1 MRTIY
6 TTLILT
12 VLTVLAGCS
21 GYDQLI
27 KGRDYQKQYEE
38 ALRYYSLKKDNKAIE
53 LFDKVENIFAGTE
66 KIDTI
71 KFHKAKATYR
81 SGDYYAAADLM
92 DEFRKSY
99 SRSPFLEEAEYLYA
113 MCFYQLSPNPEL
125 DQSNTA
131 LAINSFAEYLERYPE
146 SARREV
152 CMEMIKELQSR
163 IYTKT
168 FAVGQTYYNI
178 GYYNSAIHS
187 FRNTLKKY
195 PDNPQREQILYLL
208 VKANYQY
215 AKASVPAKQRERYY
229 NTIDAYYNFVSEYP
243 ESKYL
248 PEVERM
254 FRNAQRLARGEEA
267 ESEVSREYNLTEH
280 QASRME
286 KKALLLTDRLE
297 DKRISLEEF
306 DTEVDKGIKR
316 IEKARISLPEDDV
329 KGAKR
334 LDERMRKAQKRRQDT
349 KKQLEA
355 NIRKLEAKL
364 MKVKERVEQ
373 ESSRSDVKER
383 KAMEKAAAKEAR
395 KATDT
400 NEDPTAE

>member
-6 TTLILT
+6 ITLILT
-12 VLTVLAGCS
+12 VLTVLTGCS

-38 ALRYYSLKKDNKAIE
+38 ALRYYSLKKDSKAID
-53 LFDKVENIFAGTE
+53 LFEKVEAIFAGTE

-71 KFHKAKATYR
+71 KFYKAKANYR

-99 SRSPFLEEAEYLYA
+99 SRSPFTEEAEYLYA

-131 LAINSFAEYLERYPE
+131 LAINAFAEYLERYPE
-146 SARREV
+146 SARRES
-152 CMEMIKELQSR
+152 CLEMINELQSR
-163 IYTKT
+163 IYSKT

-215 AKASVPAKQRERYY
+215 AKASIPAKQRERYY

-243 ESKYL
+243 ESKYVT
-248 PEVERM
+248 EVERM

-267 ESEVSREYNLTEH
+267 ESEVSRDYNLTDH
-280 QASRME
+280 QAGRLE
-286 KKALLLTDRLE
+286 KKVLRLTDRLE
-297 DKRISLEEF
+297 DSRISLEEL
-306 DTEVDKGIKR
+306 DSKVDKSLRR
-316 IEKARISLPEDDV
+316 IERARGALLDEDV
-329 KGAKR
+329 KQAAK
-334 LDERMRKAQKRRQDT
+334 LDERRQRAEKRRKDT
-349 KKQLEA
+349 AEQIER
-355 NIRKLEAKL
+355 NIAKTEAKL
-364 MKVKERVEQ
+364 LKVKDKVERD
-373 ESSRSDVKER
+373 SSKGDKKDER
-383 KAMEKAAAKEAR
+383 AAAKKKR
-395 KATDT
+395 KAD
-400 NEDPTAE
+400 AEAAAE

>member
-1 MRTIY
+1 MRAIHI
-6 TTLILT
+6 TLILT
-12 VLTVLAGCS
+12 VLTVFAGCS
-21 GYDQLI
+21 GYDQLV

-38 ALRYYSLKKDNKAIE
+38 ALRYYSLKKDSKAID
-53 LFDKVENIFAGTE
+53 LFDNVEAIFAGTN

-71 KFHKAKATYR
+71 KFYKAKANYR

-92 DEFRKSY
+92 DEFRKNY
-99 SRSPFLEEAEYLYA
+99 SRSPFTEEAEYLYA
-113 MCFYQLSPNPEL
+113 MCYYQLSPNHEL

-131 LAINSFAEYLERYPE
+131 LAINAFAEYLERYPE
-146 SARREV
+146 SARRDA
-152 CMEMIKELQSR
+152 CLEMIKELQSR
-163 IYTKT
+163 IYSKT
-168 FAVGQTYYNI
+168 FALGQTYYNI

-254 FRNAQRLARGEEA
+254 FRNAQRLARGEDVID
-267 ESEVSREYNLTEH
+267 EVSRDYNLTDH
-280 QASRME
+280 QASKME
-286 KKALLLTDRLE
+286 KKAIRLTDRLE
-297 DKRISLEEF
+297 DSRVSLEEL
-306 DTEVDKGIKR
+306 DSKVDKSLRR
-316 IEKARISLPEDDV
+316 IEKTRGTI
-329 KGAKR
+329 
-334 LDERMRKAQKRRQDT
+334 LDEDVEKAAKLDKRRQKAEKRRQDT
-349 KKQLEA
+349 KEQIEG

-364 MKVKERVEQ
+364 MKVKEKVEH
-373 ESSRSDVKER
+373 ESSRGDLKEKRKIERAAVKESR
-383 KAMEKAAAKEAR
+383 KANAE
-395 KATDT
+395 T
-400 NEDPTAE
+400 TAE